1 MCPRRARRCPRCE
14 LLSAH
19 LHTGHPCSFTHPH
32 RQTSPPQCPNAAV
45 TGCFRSTRSGR
56 DFSTPYQ
63 AITPTAAGYKYGAL
77 LSGVIKRSAED
88 DASDYGGDES
98 DGCKDGTSDSDYVD
112 DLPGS
117 DGEDGALVNGA
128 GDSDGDRM
136 RTSDGN
142 GESTAPTPA
151 AHPRLFITI
160 LPRPRPAHEPNPALA
175 IAPAPTIAPTPAAA
189 PTPAIPPK
197 KKHRS
202 ARAIQEQRIRRK
214 ASRAAKRLQQATSNF
229 ARLKRALQARS
240 VRDSLSLAAPFK
252 IADKRVAKTAYIG
265 LCDPK
270 PAPTA
275 DPATSDHECEPCD
288 STSEFDWDSDCE
300 VDSDAGCEVDSA
312 DELADPGRE
321 ARAYPAAEMMESH
334 GFGYMAWDGRVPRP
348 VTDGSGCVVA
358 NLIGKPADPNWEG
371 VHRRATELLRKAGG
385 RIRCTTKDMYHRRG
399 NFRVLAQGIWYG
411 TGMTK
416 PANTKNTK
424 RNARVLNSL
433 MKSKEFRRVVSFT
446 NSCFGTWSP
455 RLHKYYGDM
464 MAALCVHHPH
474 LQRNF
479 AAGESVFAGVPSLPL
494 FPPGSTVLIPS
505 AVFTHSNTAI
515 QEGESCYSFTQY
527 TSGGLFR
534 WVEHG
539 FQGEQPYHASLSNRE
554 KREEEKR
561 KAGRWAKGMEM
572 YSMIAELNTLYK

>member
-1 MCPRRARRCPRCE
+1 
-14 LLSAH
+14 
-19 LHTGHPCSFTHPH
+19 
-32 RQTSPPQCPNAAV
+32 
-45 TGCFRSTRSGR
+45 
-56 DFSTPYQ
+56 
-63 AITPTAAGYKYGAL
+63 
-77 LSGVIKRSAED
+77 
-88 DASDYGGDES
+88 
-98 DGCKDGTSDSDYVD
+98 
-112 DLPGS
+112 
-117 DGEDGALVNGA
+117 
-128 GDSDGDRM
+128 
-136 RTSDGN
+136 
-142 GESTAPTPA
+142 
-151 AHPRLFITI
+151 
-160 LPRPRPAHEPNPALA
+160 
-175 IAPAPTIAPTPAAA
+175 
-189 PTPAIPPK
+189 
-197 KKHRS
+197 
-202 ARAIQEQRIRRK
+202 
-214 ASRAAKRLQQATSNF
+214 
-229 ARLKRALQARS
+229 
-240 VRDSLSLAAPFK
+240 
-252 IADKRVAKTAYIG
+252 
-265 LCDPK
+265 
-270 PAPTA
+270 
-275 DPATSDHECEPCD
+275 
-288 STSEFDWDSDCE
+288 
-300 VDSDAGCEVDSA
+300 
-312 DELADPGRE
+312 
-321 ARAYPAAEMMESH
+321 MMESH

-464 MAALCVHHPH
+464 MAALCCICRCAVTALGDYDPTLGGH
-474 LQRNF
+474 LILWDLKLII
-479 AAGESVFAGVPSLPL
+479 E

-505 AVFTHSNTAI
+505 AIFTHSNTAI
-515 QEGESCYSFTQY
+515 QEGESRYSFTQY

-561 KAGRWAKGMEM
+561 KAGSEGPRQ
-572 YSMIAELNTLYK
+572 